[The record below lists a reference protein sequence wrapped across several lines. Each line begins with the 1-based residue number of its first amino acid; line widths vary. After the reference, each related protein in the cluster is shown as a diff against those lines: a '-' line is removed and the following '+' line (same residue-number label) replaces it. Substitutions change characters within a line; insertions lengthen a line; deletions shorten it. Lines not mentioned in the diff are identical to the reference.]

1 MVAWLEV
8 ASLDPPSETSPVP
21 RSIQLTVPSHRTASL
36 LTELKSLEPLSLR
49 LHEAVSLRPS
59 GDLVVLEVANN
70 QLSPVMQI
78 ADKYGL
84 GKPDGVSMST
94 SVPLSVVSESFT
106 GLTREQGRTSWEELE
121 LTMGQESTMT
131 ADKVVVMFIAGVI
144 AGAGIVSGAIHVVIG
159 AMVIAPGF
167 QPFAR
172 FMLGLVNGSKTW
184 RGGAIDVL
192 RGYGALLAGST
203 VAAVI
208 SVLLGT
214 SALNGGG
221 EATYLLS
228 DDLVTY
234 WSTITWTGVTVGVV
248 AGVAGGLLMAI
259 NRTVLTAGVMV
270 ALALVPTAALV
281 PMALV
286 AGDVPLAGQALAR
299 FTVEVVLVLATIAGV
314 FLLKTR
320 TDKRHSVR

>member
-1 MVAWLEV
+1 M
-8 ASLDPPSETSPVP
+8 P
-21 RSIQLTVPSHRTASL
+21 RSIQLTVPSHRTAGLVSQL
-36 LTELKSLEPLSLR
+36 RGIEPLSLR
-49 LHEAVSLRPS
+49 LHEAVSLEPP
-59 GDLVVLEVANN
+59 GDLVAIEVANN
-70 QLSPVMQI
+70 QLSEVMRI
-78 ADKYGL
+78 ADEYDL
-84 GKPDGVSMST
+84 GAPGGVSMST

-106 GLTREQGRTSWEELE
+106 GLTREQGATSWEELE

-172 FMLGLVNGSKTW
+172 FMLGLVNGSRTW
-184 RGGAIDVL
+184 RGGAIDVF
-192 RGYGALLAGST
+192 RGYGALLAGAT
-203 VAAVI
+203 VAA
-208 SVLLGT
+208 LLSLAFGT
-214 SALNGGG
+214 SALDGGG

-228 DDLVTY
+228 DDLLRY
-234 WSTITWTGVTVGVV
+234 WSTITWTGVVVGAV

-286 AGDVPLAGQALAR
+286 AGDVALAGQALGR
-299 FTVEVVLVLATIAGV
+299 FAVEVVLVLTTIAGV
-314 FLLKTR
+314 FAFKTR
-320 TDKRHSVR
+320 SDQRHTVR

>member
-1 MVAWLEV
+1 
-8 ASLDPPSETSPVP
+8 VP

-36 LTELKSLEPLSLR
+36 VTELRHVEPLSIQ
-49 LHEAVSLRPS
+49 LHQAVSVLPP
-59 GDLVVLEVANN
+59 GDLVAVEVANN
-70 QLSPVMQI
+70 RLSEVMRI

-84 GKPDGVSMST
+84 GTKGGVSMTT

-106 GLTREQGRTSWEELE
+106 SLTREQGATSWEELE

-131 ADKVVVMFIAGVI
+131 ADKVVVMFIAGVV

-172 FMLGLVNGSKTW
+172 FMLGLVNGSRTW

-192 RGYGALLAGST
+192 RGYGALLAGAT
-203 VAAVI
+203 IAALL
-208 SVLLGT
+208 SALLGT

-221 EATYLLS
+221 EATYLLAE
-228 DDLVTY
+228 DLIVY
-234 WSTITWTGVTVGVV
+234 WSTITWTGVVVGAV

-286 AGDVPLAGQALAR
+286 AGEVGLAGQALAR
-299 FTVEVVLVLATIAGV
+299 FAVEVVLVLGTIAGV
-314 FLLKTR
+314 FMFKTR
-320 TDKRHSVR
+320 ADQRHTVR

>member
-1 MVAWLEV
+1 
-8 ASLDPPSETSPVP
+8 VP
-21 RSIQLTVPSHRTASL
+21 RSIQLTVPTHRTASL
-36 LTELKSLEPLSLR
+36 VADLKSLEPLSLR
-49 LHEAVSLRPS
+49 LHEAVSIQPA
-59 GDLVVLEVANN
+59 GDLVAIEVANN
-70 QLSPVMQI
+70 QLSEIMRV

-84 GKPDGVSMST
+84 GEPDGVSMST

-106 GLTREQGRTSWEELE
+106 GLTREQGATSWEELE

-172 FMLGLVNGSKTW
+172 FVLGLVNGSRTW
-184 RGGAIDVL
+184 RGGALDVF
-192 RGYGALLAGST
+192 RGYGALLAGAT
-203 VAAVI
+203 IAALL
-208 SVLLGT
+208 SMLLGS

-228 DDLVTY
+228 EDLVTY
-234 WSTITWTGVTVGVV
+234 WSTITWTGVVVGVV

-286 AGDVPLAGQALAR
+286 AGDVTLAGQALAR
-299 FTVEVVLVLATIAGV
+299 FSVEVVVVLVTIAGV
-314 FLLKTR
+314 FLFKTR
-320 TDKRHSVR
+320 SDQRHTVR

>member
-1 MVAWLEV
+1 
-8 ASLDPPSETSPVP
+8 VP
-21 RSIQLTVPSHRTASL
+21 RSVQLTVPSHRTSSL
-36 LTELKSLEPLSLR
+36 LTELTDLGPLSLR
-49 LHEAVSLRPS
+49 LHEGVSIEPA
-59 GDLVVLEVANN
+59 GDLVSFEVANN
-70 QLSPVMQI
+70 QLSSVMRI

-84 GKPDGVSMST
+84 GTPDGVSMST

-106 GLTREQGRTSWEELE
+106 GLTREQGSTSWEELE

-131 ADKVVVMFIAGVI
+131 ADKVVVMFIAGVV

-172 FMLGLVNGSKTW
+172 FMLGLVNGSRTW
-184 RGGAIDVL
+184 RGGALDVL
-192 RGYGALLAGST
+192 RGYGAMLAGAT
-203 VAAVI
+203 VAA
-208 SVLLGT
+208 LLSLTFGT
-214 SALNGGG
+214 SALDGGG

-228 DDLVTY
+228 EDLVTY
-234 WSTITWTGVTVGVV
+234 WSTITWTGVAVGMV

-286 AGDVPLAGQALAR
+286 AGDVTLAGQALAR
-299 FTVEVVLVLATIAGV
+299 FAVEVVLVLVTIAGV
-314 FLLKTR
+314 FLFKTR
-320 TDKRHSVR
+320 SDGRHTVR